1 MWIDTSFMIAGLF
14 IAGAVAEPVRAHSPD
29 PTSFLATQP
38 PRFQSWRPVPV
49 PGNVPARAVVVT
61 KRRGRNA
68 LIGGAIGTV
77 AGLTFCTVVSNLVN
91 DPGSGFSTCTLK
103 GYLLTGGV
111 GFGLGFLIGLTV

>member
-1 MWIDTSFMIAGLF
+1 MLIDTVVIAGLF
-14 IAGAVAEPVRAHSPD
+14 IAGPVQAHSPD
-29 PTSFLATQP
+29 PTTFLATQP
-38 PRFQSWRPVPV
+38 PRFESWRPGPMPSNVLST
-49 PGNVPARAVVVT
+49 VPARPVAVT

-77 AGLTFCTVVSNLVN
+77 AGVTFCTVVSNLVN
-91 DPGSGFSTCTLK
+91 DPGFGFSTCTLK